1 MSRFWEITR
10 RCPDNRSAGSLSS
23 CLSVEP
29 IVKQTYQKLMAVLV
43 FIKMLQSLIC
53 RKQNLESSNHSTQK
67 SYKSTHGRI
76 VFFFSLPSFVSGGFL
91 FSYINTLDIN
101 IDIWVFCF
109 LITWFAVKQFV
120 SKHCRSKST
129 KVSLKKQIPV
139 CFIGHVS
146 ECAGMCTWVQMP
158 SEARRGFRIPWVV
171 VSLPTLGAEYLT
183 WVLWPQQEQC
193 VLLTVVPPLTHPHPP
208 FLRLCCVL
216 LVAWQSSSCLS
227 LLKRW
232 ATSLLDSCS

>member
-1 MSRFWEITR
+1 MPGFWELTGVQIT
-10 RCPDNRSAGSLSS
+10 AL
-23 CLSVEP
+23 LVHSVLVRQLEP

-67 SYKSTHGRI
+67 SHKSTHGRI
-76 VFFFSLPSFVSGGFL
+76 VFFFFFSLPSFVSGGFL
-91 FSYINTLDIN
+91 FSYINTLDIK
-101 IDIWVFCF
+101 IDIWVLCF

-129 KVSLKKQIPV
+129 KISLKKQIPV

-146 ECAGMCTWVQMP
+146 ACAGMCTWVQMP

-183 WVLWPQQEQC
+183 WVLC
-193 VLLTVVPPLTHPHPP
+193 NSKNSV
-208 FLRLCCVL
+208 
-216 LVAWQSSSCLS
+216 
-227 LLKRW
+227 
-232 ATSLLDSCS
+232 CS